1 MTFILVRHGETALN
15 LARVLQPAETPLSAR
30 GAAQAQAVARRLAGA
45 RIGAI
50 LSSDLPRAL
59 ATAQAIGSACGLP
72 VTSSELLRERNFG
85 SLRGQAYD
93 ALDHDPIASR
103 DAPPGGESAAE
114 FEQRVALAFELLRRE
129 RARLGDAPLVV
140 VSHGLV
146 IRALLERH
154 VGGGA
159 ALPAHLGNTAVSIV
173 QAEPPHAVTL
183 AACTAHLDALRADA
197 ADGLV
202 GG

>member
-1 MTFILVRHGETALN
+1 MTIILVRHGETALN
-15 LARVLQPAETPLSAR
+15 LARVLQPADTPLSAR

-72 VTSSELLRERNFG
+72 VASSELLRERDFG
-85 SLRGQAYD
+85 DLRGQAYD

-154 VGGGA
+154 GGGGA

-173 QAEPPHAVTL
+173 QAEPPHAVMLT
-183 AACTAHLDALRADA
+183 ACTVHLDALRADA